1 MKQIFFNTAFFL
13 AFSCQ
18 LFSQPKPYNAVFDIT
33 TNDTATHQRVIRWI
47 NGILQSWP
55 DAKLELVFYGR
66 SLNMV
71 ETKKS
76 TVSEDI
82 KKLAATKNVT
92 FAVCEHAMQVFKV
105 EKNML
110 LPGVTTVP
118 DALYELI
125 CKQADG
131 YGYIKVVN

>member
-1 MKQIFFNTAFFL
+1 MKQRLLIAVLLFI
-13 AFSCQ
+13 SYSH
-18 LFSQPKPYNAVFDIT
+18 LFSQTKPYNAVFDIT

-47 NGILQSWP
+47 NGILESWP
-55 DAKLELVFYGR
+55 DAKLEVVFYGK

-71 ETKKS
+71 ETEKS
-76 TVSEDI
+76 TVSDEI

-105 EKNML
+105 DKSML

-118 DALYELI
+118 DAIYELI

-131 YGYIKVVN
+131 YGYIKIVN